1 MSSPNYPSKFDN
13 DPSSSGEV
21 FRDMSLINQPTGCIE
36 FVNTKDEETL
46 TVEHKSGSY
55 DRFDKK
61 GKESLVV
68 RGKREHIV
76 QNARYHVQG
85 NQINLYDQDI
95 ETIILG
101 DVTTKIGDI
110 SKWQVYAEQYKS
122 EIRKVHDEVVRLF
135 DVDRVAAENSLDQ
148 SPNQQKSG
156 SHAKCPS
163 HSISS
168 KTITVET
175 PSNVSNTTSA
185 LVVPT
190 CRQIQQITATK
201 DGYKNLPGGGPKC
214 YTCGGSNQS
223 PSSQDGNFSA
233 AAAKSALTSKRIAL
247 TAKLLEFERHM
258 GQNKHPNGGSQFL
271 TIGKDYIINVGLVMN
286 DLESYRRD
294 PIGKSSIYG
303 VKLAPDGKIIYPQYK
318 ASPLVET
325 VDVEKLLG
333 GSYELH
339 ANNNFNVTAGSGGI
353 DLMTSG
359 QMRLGGTIF
368 NMAMQNISM
377 HSNSE
382 IALVSKRI
390 DLNADI
396 ISFRPNLVARDGGN
410 DQQLVIDGNLNV
422 TLNSIIKGGLH
433 VEGEMSLHHITAP
446 MEWRT
451 TGADFEKAIQT
462 EPRGDTP
469 AQDCPKVMT
478 GKPVTKS
485 PPNLTG
491 DTRGPTYGDL
501 LPGALIGY
509 AIGKDSND
517 DTHCLEV
524 WSVKSD
530 NLICMHPHYHS
541 FQTLP
546 MTLHSG
552 KDSHE
557 KVRIAGSENNNAIP
571 AVANGIN
578 DKLNPPSASDKPEPR
593 EKGEKAQKPNGE
605 GAGCSQYENLESR
618 LKDFQAQM
626 EQQCNQLKSQLAAMS
641 NLNFNLNI
649 DQSDSQTIITGSSPV
664 TCS

>member
-1 MSSPNYPSKFDN
+1 MTGPNYPSKYDN
-13 DPSSSGEV
+13 DPNSSGEV
-21 FRDMSLINQPTGCIE
+21 FRDIALINQPAGCIE
-36 FVNTKDEETL
+36 FINTKDQETL
-46 TVEHKSGSY
+46 TIEHKTGSY
-55 DRFDKK
+55 DRLDKF
-61 GKESLVV
+61 GKESLST

-76 QNARYHVQG
+76 ENARYHVQG
-85 NQINLYDQDI
+85 NQTNLFDQNN
-95 ETIILG
+95 ETIVLG
-101 DVTTKIGDI
+101 DVITKIGDI
-110 SKWQVYAEQYKS
+110 TKWQVYAEQYKK
-122 EIRKVHDEVVRLF
+122 EIKQLHDEVVRLF
-135 DVDRVAAENSLDQ
+135 DVDRVNAENSLDQ
-148 SPNQQKSG
+148 APNQSKQG
-156 SHAKCPS
+156 SNGRCPS
-163 HSISS
+163 HSISA
-168 KTITVET
+168 KTITIET
-175 PSNVSNTTSA
+175 PSKTENKTSSLA
-185 LVVPT
+185 VAT
-190 CRQIQQITATK
+190 CRQIQHITATK

-214 YTCGGSNQS
+214 FTCGGSNIS
-223 PSSQDGNFSA
+223 PSSQDGSFQA
-233 AAAKSALTSKRIAL
+233 AQKNTLAAKRQALVP
-247 TAKLLEFERHM
+247 KLLEIERHM
-258 GQNKHPNGGSQFL
+258 GQNKHPEGGSHLL
-271 TIGKDYIINVGLVMN
+271 TIAKDYIINVGLAMN
-286 DLESYRRD
+286 DLASYRRD

-303 VKLAPDGKIIYPQYK
+303 VKLALDGKIIYPQYK

-339 ANNNFNVTAGSGGI
+339 ANNNFRVTAGSGGI
-353 DLMTSG
+353 DLKTSG
-359 QMRLGGTIF
+359 PMILGGTIF
-368 NMAMQNISM
+368 DVSMQDISM

-422 TLNSIIKGGLH
+422 TLNSIVKGGLH

-451 TGADFEKAIQT
+451 TGEDFEKAIQT

-552 KDSHE
+552 KDAHE

-571 AVANGIN
+571 AIANGIN

-626 EQQCNQLKSQLAAMS
+626 EQQCNQLKSQLEAMS

-649 DQSDSQTIITGSSPV
+649 DQSDSHTIISGSSPV